1 MSMIGRVFFGAI
13 LVIVLLAI
21 WLVGSPPAISIFWE
35 RADVTIMRHDTREVH
50 DGWGNVV
57 RTDPIVEIASGR
69 VIRTPIRL
77 LVENAVDGR
86 DAVVD
91 AWPVGATVSARLAP
105 RGNTAYPAAWR
116 PFLLF
121 PAIAFTLFAAFIGF
135 FSFRPFFER
144 RWRSQG
150 GDAVRRNAGFSFRP
164 IAFGFG
170 VVFTAVPLTLVYLFW
185 TFGDPPPYSITWPR
199 HDMRVIASQVRPHQV
214 GNGNIAAYLDVEVGF
229 PDAIN
234 NETILL
240 QGITYGWVS
249 IPEAREL
256 REARYLPG
264 ETVRAMQSPDGAFYV
279 VRWRFS
285 DFLAF
290 IIIPLALITVPVG
303 LFALRLALV

>member
-1 MSMIGRVFFGAI
+1 MNLLGKIFFGAI

-21 WLVGSPPAISIFWE
+21 WLFGSPPAISMFWE
-35 RADVTIMRHDTREVH
+35 RADVTVMRHDTREVY

-57 RTDPIVEIASGR
+57 RTDPIVEIDNGR

-77 LVENAVDGR
+77 LVKNAVDGR

-105 RGNTAYPAAWR
+105 GGNVAYPATWR
-116 PFLLF
+116 PFLLI
-121 PAIAFTLFAAFIGF
+121 PAIAFTIVAAFIGF
-135 FSFRPFFER
+135 LFFRPFFER

-150 GDAVRRNAGFSFRP
+150 GDAVRSNAGYSFRP

-170 VVFTAVPLTLVYLFW
+170 VAFTAVPLILLYAMW
-185 TFGDPPPYSITWPR
+185 TFGDPPPHSITWPR
-199 HDMRVIASQVRPHQV
+199 HDMRVVDSRVRPHQV
-214 GNGNIAAYLDVEVGF
+214 GNGNIAAYLDVEVEF

-234 NETILL
+234 NEKILL
-240 QGITYGWVS
+240 QGITYGWVP

-264 ETVRAMQSPDGAFYV
+264 ETVRAMQSPDGTFYV

-290 IIIPLALITVPVG
+290 FIIPLALITVPIG
-303 LFALRLALV
+303 LFAMRLALV